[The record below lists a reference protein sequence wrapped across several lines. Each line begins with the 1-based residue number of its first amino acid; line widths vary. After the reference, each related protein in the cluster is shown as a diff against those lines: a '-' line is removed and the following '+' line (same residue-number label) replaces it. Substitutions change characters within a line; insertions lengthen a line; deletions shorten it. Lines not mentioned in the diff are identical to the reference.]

1 MKFSLRNKDN
11 DYQFSPKLE
20 LFDYSLQTE
29 NGLLAYEITM
39 DLKALEYSEL
49 SFKIPKYYNSVIL
62 GRYLSPVYE
71 KVSYRK
77 FIHVD
82 DVGYFIVDNT
92 EEYTDGIEEYKTVTC
107 YSAEYMFTQKY
118 LDTFI
123 INMGTAGS
131 IDKVVFY
138 NKEDTK
144 TSLLNRLLEKF
155 PMWSIIFPNLDT
167 SDKAKS
173 LASSQRSF
181 YIDRKSVYDFMIDD
195 IYNSFEAVLMFD
207 VENFIIYPYPLDSF
221 SDEVEF
227 KISKDT
233 LAKDVTLNY
242 NESNIITSLYCTGGD
257 GMEFRAVNCG
267 YSNVENVSFF
277 KECFERLK
285 VPTRTEGWFIESIQ
299 IDEYAKYRE
308 EKNNEYFFKYLEASK
323 IYSELFDITYYEPT
337 SALINICTKYNGVYN
352 ALPKESEFYGNI
364 TYYYDYNNNQS
375 IYTDIGLMAKS
386 INEIKTILK
395 ETLDGSVV
403 DEAFKD
409 VIVTE
414 SLLGYNFTKTLLE
427 EVNNTIINIQTLYK
441 DNGNVDINT
450 FQSLIDKQ
458 KEKKILEEILPR
470 LSKLKTEKEEDY
482 KQCVSDLE
490 DISTKGSLEGWLETK
505 YPPSPDEEYINN
517 KIIKA
522 AYTLYQNFIVEDEL
536 TDDSF
541 VLTDSMWRKNTDG
554 EDVTPYSEDCA
565 AAEMMKAFKK
575 RCEYELQVVSH
586 PQISFEANI
595 INLFKLPRYKY
606 LQRNWELG
614 NYFYTEINACNE
626 EKVRLQE
633 IHFDFD
639 NPDNFSCTFSN
650 QVQYSDNIDN
660 KGNKFKKLFGNLTSF
675 AKQKVAYEQRQEELE
690 DLNIYDN

>member
-1 MKFSLRNKDN
+1 
-11 DYQFSPKLE
+11 
-20 LFDYSLQTE
+20 
-29 NGLLAYEITM
+29 
-39 DLKALEYSEL
+39 
-49 SFKIPKYYNSVIL
+49 
-62 GRYLSPVYE
+62 
-71 KVSYRK
+71 
-77 FIHVD
+77 
-82 DVGYFIVDNT
+82 
-92 EEYTDGIEEYKTVTC
+92 
-107 YSAEYMFTQKY
+107 
-118 LDTFI
+118 
-123 INMGTAGS
+123 
-131 IDKVVFY
+131 
-138 NKEDTK
+138 
-144 TSLLNRLLEKF
+144 
-155 PMWSIIFPNLDT
+155 
-167 SDKAKS
+167 
-173 LASSQRSF
+173 
-181 YIDRKSVYDFMIDD
+181 MIDD
-195 IYNSFEAVLMFD
+195 VYNSFEAVLMFD
-207 VENFIIYPYPLDSF
+207 VENFIIYPYPADSF

-242 NESNIITSLYCTGGD
+242 NESNIVTSLYCAGGD

-267 YSNVENVSFF
+267 YNNVENVSFF
-277 KECFERLK
+277 KEYLSK
-285 VPTRTEGWFIESIQ
+285 QGLNV
-299 IDEYAKYRE
+299 DEYMAYRE
-308 EKNNEYFFKYLEASK
+308 TYNKQYFTKYLEASK
-323 IYSELFDITYYEPT
+323 LYSELFDIIYYEPT
-337 SALINICTKYNGVYN
+337 SALVNICTKYNGVYN

-375 IYTDIGLMAKS
+375 IYTDIDLMAKS
-386 INEIKTILK
+386 INEIKTTLK
-395 ETLDGSVV
+395 KTLDNSVV

-427 EVNNTIINIQTLYK
+427 EVNNTITNIQTLYK

-450 FQSLIDKQ
+450 LQSLKDK
-458 KEKKILEEILPR
+458 KEEKKILETILPR
-470 LSKLKTEKEEDY
+470 LNDDLKIPKENAY

-490 DISTKGSLEGWLETK
+490 DISKIGSLKWFLPIG
-505 YPPSPDEEYINN
+505 EEE
-517 KIIKA
+517 KLS
-522 AYTLYQNFIVEDEL
+522 TLYQNFIVEDEL

-541 VLTDSMWRKNTDG
+541 VLTDSMWRKNTNG

-675 AKQKVAYEQRQEELE
+675 AKQRVAYEQRQEELE
-690 DLNIYDN
+690 NLNIYDN